1 MWLTK
6 TADTIHKAMFPF
18 SKVLLVVGAASLTAM
33 MFLTASDV
41 TMRYFFNK
49 PISGAFDLTEYMM
62 AVVFAFGLPYCTLQG
77 SHIKV
82 DILMERLP
90 GKARTVITAIT
101 TPLGLGLFSLF
112 AWQSIVYT
120 QIQFHTNI
128 VSSVLN
134 IHRYPFVGLLS
145 LGYAG
150 FVIVLLAD
158 LLNFIAKAIRR

>member
-6 TADTIHKAMFPF
+6 TADTIYIAMSPF
-18 SKVLLVVGAASLTAM
+18 SKALLVVGAASLTAM
-33 MFLTASDV
+33 MSLTTSDV
-41 TMRYFFNK
+41 ALRYFFNK

-62 AVVFAFGLPYCTLQG
+62 AVVFAFGLPYCTLQR

-90 GKARTVITAIT
+90 GKAQTVITAIT
-101 TPLGLGLFSLF
+101 TTLGLGLFALI

-128 VSSVLN
+128 VSSVLH
-134 IHRYPFVGLLS
+134 IYRYPFIGLLF

-158 LLNFIAKAIRR
+158 FLSFIAKAIRK